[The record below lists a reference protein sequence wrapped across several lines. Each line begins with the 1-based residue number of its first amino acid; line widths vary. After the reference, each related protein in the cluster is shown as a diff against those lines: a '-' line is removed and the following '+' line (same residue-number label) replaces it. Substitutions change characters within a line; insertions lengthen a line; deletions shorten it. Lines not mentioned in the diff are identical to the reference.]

1 MESKVMVEPR
11 ITLNRFESKLA
22 ANFHLEGVFSL
33 LGFVAF
39 SSFLFVL
46 ELLGFSVTAS
56 LFGVNSLSSI
66 RFICNIQ
73 RR

>member
-1 MESKVMVEPR
+1 MVEPR
-11 ITLNRFESKLA
+11 ITFNRFESKLPA
-22 ANFHLEGVFSL
+22 KFHLAGVFSL
-33 LGFVAF
+33 LGFGAF
-39 SSFLFVL
+39 SSFLFVV
-46 ELLGFSVTAS
+46 EPLGFSVPAS